1 MDLAGDV
8 AEAALAAFEPLLRP
22 RCVLTRRAHGFE
34 RRALRAVG
42 FGKRV
47 FALRQRIGGVAPRRL
62 RGFNL
67 ADQGPALLLEHARGV
82 REACAFALGLFDAR
96 LQRLELRRRAVVALA
111 PGLAVGGECR
121 EAPSGNLRLA
131 RERLRLGADLGE
143 P

>member
-82 REACAFALGLFDAR
+82 REACPLALSLLDAP
-96 LQRLELRRRAVVALA
+96 LQRLELRRRAVVAHS
-111 PGLAVGGECR
+111 PGWPVASQWL
-121 EAPSGNLRLA
+121 
-131 RERLRLGADLGE
+131 D
-143 P
+143 